1 LIHVSFGLH
10 FRGEA
15 EARRKLFRFSLG
27 AGGAE
32 ERTYLPRLGDVVY
45 TENLIRVDGVTE
57 SPKLAE

>member
-32 ERTYLPRLGDVVY
+32 ERTYLPRFVY